1 MITIIR
7 EVNSEL
13 LFTVRTYNSNANYSV
28 DLNRI
33 GYNTTTN
40 VALSNPTIYSGRAL
54 KFNTDLTTYSE
65 ASYNYILK
73 EDDVEVDSG
82 TFYFLNLNTNEDNVY
97 L

>member
-33 GYNTTTN
+33 GYDNTTN
-40 VALSNPTIYSGRAL
+40 VALSNPTVYSGRAL

>member
-1 MITIIR
+1 MITIII
-7 EVNSEL
+7 EANSEL
-13 LFTVRTYNSNANYSV
+13 LFTVRNYNSVATYSV

-33 GYNTTTN
+33 GYDTTAN
-40 VALSNPTIYSGRAL
+40 IVLSNPTIYAGRAL
-54 KFNTDLTTYSE
+54 KFNTDLTTYTE

-82 TFYFLNLNTNEDNVY
+82 TFYFLNLNTNEDNPY

>member
-1 MITIIR
+1 MITIII
-7 EVNSEL
+7 EANSEL

-33 GYNTTTN
+33 GYDTATN
-40 VALSNPTIYSGRAL
+40 IALSNPTIYAGRAL
-54 KFNTDLTTYSE
+54 KFNTDLTTYTE

-82 TFYFLNLNTNEDNVY
+82 TFYFLNLNTNEDNPY

>member
-33 GYNTTTN
+33 GYDNTTN
-40 VALSNPTIYSGRAL
+40 IALSNPIVYSGRAL